1 LLRSLLVC
9 HAMVEGIAQGID
21 PSSPTMAINCPRTPS
36 PFRRLQDGLRFTL
49 KSHGFE
55 HHETRYTPIA
65 SMLALFVA
73 DHPDLPTPEEDTFR
87 SALGRVL
94 GGPLRKSGGM
104 VAIVSPST
112 PSFDPNDA
120 RRERKHRHGEARRAK
135 ACTSESIA
143 VLRHERS
150 RAKVIRESGP
160 EETASPQVLNFRYMD
175 EFLGLGCA
183 PDLIAAKVFPNAK
196 ELAESMAA
204 FNAVRDYCVLRRES
218 KHRRAMCNE
227 RKGILRFE
235 DSSVTLV
242 AVGDGTT
249 PRTAVLFAFRTAWRC
264 VSIDPALRTWENRP
278 WAGIHRLEEY
288 PKKVQDVTVNI
299 IGNTSRVVVVAW
311 HAHVPLHE
319 ALACLSF
326 DGSPWNVENRTL
338 SRLLRRRVS
347 VVTCACCQFEPLQR
361 QMPDGSGPDAVY
373 EDISVPGDKRTIRVW
388 RFLDDE
394 HDGK

>member
-1 LLRSLLVC
+1 MDA
-9 HAMVEGIAQGID
+9 AMDKSVI
-21 PSSPTMAINCPRTPS
+21 PSPPIRTITCPQTPT

-55 HHETRYTPIA
+55 QHETHYTPIA
-65 SMLALFVA
+65 SVIALFVA
-73 DHPDLPTPEEDTFR
+73 DHPDLPTPDEDVFR

-104 VAIVSPST
+104 VAIVSPSV

-120 RRERKHRHGEARRAK
+120 RRERKSRHGEARRAK
-135 ACTSESIA
+135 ACASESIA
-143 VLRHERS
+143 ALRHERS
-150 RAKVIRESGP
+150 RAKVLRESGP
-160 EETASPQVLNFRYMD
+160 EDTTPPQLLNFRYMD

-183 PDLIAAKVFPNAK
+183 TDLIASKVFPNAK

-218 KHRRAMCNE
+218 KHRRAMRNE
-227 RKGILRFE
+227 QKGVLRFE

-264 VSIDPALRTWENRP
+264 ISIDPALRTWEKRP
-278 WAGIHRLEEY
+278 WAGIHRLEEH
-288 PKKVQDVTVNI
+288 PRKVQDVTINI
-299 IGNTSRVVVVAW
+299 TGKTSRVVVVAW

-326 DGSPWNVENRTL
+326 DGIPWTVENREL
-338 SRLLRRRVS
+338 SRVLRRRVS
-347 VVTCACCQFEPLQR
+347 VVTCACCQFEPHQR
-361 QMPDGSGPDAVY
+361 RMPDGSAPDA
-373 EDISVPGDKRTIRVW
+373 EFADISVPGDKRTIRVW

-394 HDGK
+394 HGGK